1 MKAPFTGVRLAVAAL
16 IALSQAGCG
25 APGAGV
31 GAGPRPGRGDDTVK
45 AADLNLR
52 PRDQVKE
59 GGTLRWGIGEFP
71 AQWNRNHIDGNLASA
86 AVISDALL
94 PSAFLSDGKARL
106 SADRDYVLDARITR
120 RNPRQVVTYTLNPKA
135 RWSDGRPITWADY
148 RAQRSEERRVG
159 KEGRSRWERYD
170 QRKKTRKI
178 EITESANRS
187 PR

>member
-1 MKAPFTGVRLAVAAL
+1 TEAERGLCAGTEPEMRRLGEDQSAACHYAERLAVVWPRPPRGGPPMKAPFTGVRLAVAAL
-16 IALSQAGCG
+16 IALFQAGCG

-106 SADRDYVLDARITR
+106 SAD
-120 RNPRQVVTYTLNPKA
+120 
-135 RWSDGRPITWADY
+135 
-148 RAQRSEERRVG
+148 
-159 KEGRSRWERYD
+159 
-170 QRKKTRKI
+170 
-178 EITESANRS
+178 
-187 PR
+187 